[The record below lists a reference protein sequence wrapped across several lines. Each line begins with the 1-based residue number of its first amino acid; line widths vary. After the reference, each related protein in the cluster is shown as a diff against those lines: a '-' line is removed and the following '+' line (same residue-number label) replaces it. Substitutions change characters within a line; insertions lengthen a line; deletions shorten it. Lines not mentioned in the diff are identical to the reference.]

1 MLPAFR
7 GSPGFYLL
15 VASAQLTVA
24 ALCGSAAL
32 VSGLGDGV

>member
-15 VASAQLTVA
+15 IASAQRTVA

-32 VSGLGDGV
+32 VSGLATG